1 MRAVVLALLFSLVTI
16 PAIASDGVLEINQT
30 CAVQTGCFS
39 GDVAGFPV
47 TISTSGSYLSRP
59 PRQLT
64 HSDLEIPSGFGRYA
78 ARLTSMPR
86 LSARFSAGVI
96 QSSAS
101 CGRTSL

>member
-1 MRAVVLALLFSLVTI
+1 MTDAAFRLNGRIAIVTGAV
-16 PAIASDGVLEINQT
+16 
-30 CAVQTGCFS
+30 
-39 GDVAGFPV
+39 
-47 TISTSGSYLSRP
+47 SRP